1 MQSCR
6 LKATNLLENID
17 ASAHG
22 QAEWGFAKQDTLGP
36 NLKRK
41 LDKLSDDLKVCDLF
55 GEVISGKKRSLEV
68 TGWEPHQIATV
79 CDTHDANL
87 SKVQKLSD
95 KIHQMK
101 TLYQDGE
108 SASQ

>member
-6 LKATNLLENID
+6 LQATNLLDNIN
-17 ASAHG
+17 ASSG
-22 QAEWGFAKQDTLGP
+22 QVEWGFARQDTLGP

-41 LDKLSDDLKVCDLF
+41 LDRLTDDLKVCDLF
-55 GEVISGKKRSLEV
+55 GDVITGQTRSLV
-68 TGWEPHQIATV
+68 VKGWEPHQIATV
-79 CDTHDANL
+79 CDTHDTSLA
-87 SKVQKLSD
+87 KVQRLAD

-101 TLYQDGE
+101 SLYQDGD